1 MKDKATSGIVGFEQF
16 NSSSLEKVFRMV
28 EVLAFVFRHQMLKDY
43 LVLKGG
49 TALNLIHYPL
59 KRLSVDIDLDFHSS
73 LDKTDI
79 IVIRQSIRDEIDQYL
94 IARGYQKNSRSRFSY
109 GLDALIYQYTNE
121 KGNKDYIKI
130 EINYLHRVHVLS
142 PIWEQIIPNQLWPE
156 LKIKTLQPI
165 ELFATKIVA
174 LMNRLSA
181 RDFYD
186 VYQILVKKSFS
197 VEELSDLKSTVL
209 FYISI
214 TSKNYER
221 SLSPEA
227 IHHLTYRQMKLTLLP
242 MLSKDDE
249 FNLEEAKKMVYP
261 FIRDL
266 LELSKEEQGY
276 FQSIRNQRFQPE
288 MLFKSSEIQNH
299 LSNHPMIHWI
309 MKNRPVG

>member
-1 MKDKATSGIVGFEQF
+1 
-16 NSSSLEKVFRMV
+16 
-28 EVLAFVFRHQMLKDY
+28 
-43 LVLKGG
+43 
-49 TALNLIHYPL
+49 
-59 KRLSVDIDLDFHSS
+59 

-94 IARGYQKNSRSRFSY
+94 IASGYQKNSRSRFSY

-186 VYQILVKKSFS
+186 VYQILVKKAF
-197 VEELSDLKSTVL
+197 
-209 FYISI
+209 
-214 TSKNYER
+214 
-221 SLSPEA
+221 
-227 IHHLTYRQMKLTLLP
+227 
-242 MLSKDDE
+242 LSKSCR
-249 FNLEEAKKMVYP
+249 
-261 FIRDL
+261 I
-266 LELSKEEQGY
+266 
-276 FQSIRNQRFQPE
+276 
-288 MLFKSSEIQNH
+288 
-299 LSNHPMIHWI
+299 
-309 MKNRPVG
+309 